1 MQEFE
6 NRTGTYAL
14 VFTCNKT
21 RAVEIG
27 KLGTLN
33 VQPGYYIYIG
43 SAFGPGGIKGRVGH
57 HLRQQPRAHWHVDYL
72 KPHCSLL
79 EIWIE
84 YSDHKHEVQ
93 WARSLSECKNTATP
107 MNGFGASDTAAAS
120 HLFYLKT
127 RPEPRLLAI
136 IRPRV
141 YKSAGR

>member
-1 MQEFE
+1 MPEIE

-14 VFTCNKT
+14 VFTSDKT

-27 KLGTLN
+27 KIGTLK

-43 SAFGPGGIKGRVGH
+43 SAFGPGGIKSRIGH

-72 KPHCSLL
+72 KPHCSIL

-84 YSDHKHEVQ
+84 YSDRKHESK
-93 WARSLSECKNTATP
+93 WARRLSKCKNAEIA
-107 MNGFGASDTAAAS
+107 MAGFGASDTAATS

-127 RPEPRLLAI
+127 RPEPGLLAI
-136 IRPRV
+136 VRPRV
-141 YKSAGR
+141 YQPGDR